1 MFKISTTTI
10 LKGILKFFSTS
21 GYDTRWYLGSVS
33 AVSRDQGAGDKSWLT
48 LVRPNWNASDM
59 SPNIMSKW
67 QDIVHGKCIEQVP
80 FNSKPVKREVIYR
93 QLIYLLRIHHCHDP
107 RKYEEKEAESGM
119 GRSDKYNCSFEGCA
133 KCSIFLAQLN
143 MYRLMVN

>member
-107 RKYEEKEAESGM
+107 RKYEENETESDM
-119 GRSDKYNCSFEGCA
+119 ERSDKY
-133 KCSIFLAQLN
+133 SIQLQLQDLCINFLEQ
-143 MYRLMVN
+143 